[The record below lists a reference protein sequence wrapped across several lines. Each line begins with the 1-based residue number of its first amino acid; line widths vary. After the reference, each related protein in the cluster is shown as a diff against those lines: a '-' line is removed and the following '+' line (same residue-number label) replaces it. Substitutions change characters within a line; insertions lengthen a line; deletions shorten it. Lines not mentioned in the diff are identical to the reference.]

1 MEKLPSSRD
10 KVIKELKEYI
20 RDFYLN
26 LPKWLQILIISL
38 LLIFFYEISLDYYN
52 HPFSLPSL
60 VEWITGEKLFELLTR
75 DMFNIDKSN

>member
-10 KVIKELKEYI
+10 RVIKELKEYI

-52 HPFSLPSL
+52 NPFSLPSL
-60 VEWITGEKLFELLTR
+60 LEWITGEKLFELLTR
-75 DMFNIDKSN
+75 DIFNIDR